1 MTRLEI
7 GRNGLNRE
15 WQWVSLYGDG
25 KMGIYNPTLVY
36 VFIIILTHLEEI
48 KLTHKLVI
56 LWR

>member
-7 GRNGLNRE
+7 GRNRLNRE